1 MIHGLRNSLTIA
13 PMPTA
18 STAQIQGNTES
29 IEPFSSNLFTRRVLS
44 GEFVVINRHLVKAL
58 AKESLWNEEM
68 RTTLI
73 ASNGSVQGI
82 DSIPETIKEVFKT
95 VWEVKQKRIL
105 EMAAARGVYIDQ
117 SQSMNVHI
125 PDPTFSKIT
134 SLHFTAWKLGLKTGM
149 Y

>member
-1 MIHGLRNSLTIA
+1 MVFGLRNSLTVA

-44 GEFVVINRHLVKAL
+44 GEFVVINRHLVRSL
-58 AKESLWNEEM
+58 MKENLWNEDM
-68 RTTLI
+68 RTSLI
-73 ASNGSVQGI
+73 SSNGSI
-82 DSIPETIKEVFKT
+82 ADIPSIPIKLKQTFKT

-125 PDPTFSKIT
+125 SDPSFSKIT
-134 SLHFTAWKLGLKTGM
+134 SLHF
-149 Y
+149 